1 MTAYPERQVAKAAG
15 WSRRTGAFSAVLLLT
30 VWVGH
35 HYGLVETG
43 GFLWVLALVA
53 LLALFALLFA
63 GFALA
68 RLWNQGAI
76 GGRDLSVGALLAVF
90 VLVPYALAGYRIAT
104 YPSLRDISTDLDNP
118 PRLDVS
124 SRTTGMNVLT
134 PLTPGEER
142 LQAELYPLVTGHRY
156 DLPFDETLAAVKT
169 VMDRRRWSIVG
180 TMPEPLEGQNNA
192 TITALAKSFVLDL
205 PADVAI
211 RVTADGETTL
221 VDMRSASRYG
231 RHDLGDN
238 AERIISFLA
247 ELDQEVSAQIG
258 TTAAQ

>member
-1 MTAYPERQVAKAAG
+1 MTVYPERQVARAAG

-30 VWVGH
+30 AWIGH

-53 LLALFALLFA
+53 LLALLALLFS

-68 RLWNQGAI
+68 RLWNHGAI
-76 GGRDLSVGALLAVF
+76 GGRDVSVGALLAVL
-90 VLVPYALAGYRIAT
+90 VLVPYGVVGYGIAA
-104 YPSLRDISTDLDNP
+104 YPALRDISTDLDNP
-118 PRLDVS
+118 PRFEGS
-124 SRTTGMNVLT
+124 SRTTGMNVLA

-142 LQAELYPLVTGHRY
+142 LQAQIYPLVTGHRY
-156 DLPFDETLAAVKT
+156 DLPLDETLAAVHT
-169 VMDRRRWSIVG
+169 VLDRRGWTVVG
-180 TMPEPLEGQNNA
+180 DTAEPQEGQNET
-192 TITALAKSFVLDL
+192 TITVLATSFVLEL
-205 PADVAI
+205 PVDVAI
-211 RVTADGETTL
+211 RVTTDGETTL

-238 AERIISFLA
+238 AERIIAFLA